1 MKLERFW
8 LKGALK
14 TNRRLEQ
21 FTPISVGITST
32 FGGDIGEVLAYRL
45 AGLQANKAN
54 RLTG

>member
-14 TNRRLEQ
+14 TNRRWEQ

-32 FGGDIGEVLAYRL
+32 FGGDIGEFLAYRL
-45 AGLQANKAN
+45 TG
-54 RLTG
+54 LTG